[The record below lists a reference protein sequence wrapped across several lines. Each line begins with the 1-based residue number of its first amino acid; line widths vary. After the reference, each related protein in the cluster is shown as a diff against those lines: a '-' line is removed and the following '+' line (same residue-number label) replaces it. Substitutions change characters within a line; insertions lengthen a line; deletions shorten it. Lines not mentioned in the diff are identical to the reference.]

1 MAIFVRPIARSHT
14 KASSLAPLLSPARRL
29 LSGFSSLS
37 PKTLHSVVKLDK
49 FAEESP
55 DKCRE
60 IWKAYHYLQ
69 PNAAGTT
76 LAKEAC
82 DAMMARAKKC
92 STFVYPVWKT
102 KSNPEK
108 IDQEKEK
115 EKENDGPLDAYLVLL
130 SQFQQP
136 NYFLFTFLEEYRRD
150 PASAQPWMSVAV
162 YPDLLES
169 KGMGLVRA
177 DFMPSISK
185 SEASLLMDM
194 LVDSY
199 STSTTHLEAF
209 NLKPQSFNFDSY
221 IAESKATYLSRLSLT
236 TAASAS
242 DQKKID

>member
-1 MAIFVRPIARSHT
+1 
-14 KASSLAPLLSPARRL
+14 
-29 LSGFSSLS
+29 
-37 PKTLHSVVKLDK
+37 
-49 FAEESP
+49 
-55 DKCRE
+55 
-60 IWKAYHYLQ
+60 
-69 PNAAGTT
+69 
-76 LAKEAC
+76 
-82 DAMMARAKKC
+82 MMARAKKC

-102 KSNPEK
+102 KPRLHSTE
-108 IDQEKEK
+108 ESA
-115 EKENDGPLDAYLVLL
+115 LDNADTPSSSASSSDAFLVLL

-185 SEASLLMDM
+185 AEASLLMDM

-209 NLKPQSFNFDSY
+209 NLKPHSFNFDAY
-221 IAESKATYLSRLSLT
+221 IAESKATYVSRLSAST
-236 TAASAS
+236 TPTAPAN
-242 DQKKID
+242 QHE